1 MTSIGSHQIQ
11 NVTAVIHRGIFKVY
25 SIDTDGDIDA
35 ALTLS
40 VPPGKFY
47 QHHFRQENCQ
57 TLLKLTHPQSDHEAR
72 RRQKSLEGRLR
83 DVEDHVKT
91 LIASQREFQKSQE
104 CIRREENRLRE
115 ERKSSA
121 LHYGT
126 MDRFSRGITD
136 DLLSTNPGLERYVL
150 LLSQAICEVSVGLG
164 RPMAYLPN
172 VLVAWYYHRAI
183 FSSAS
188 DPPYPTLS
196 QQLPSFLHQK
206 NIAAADVLDHISRL
220 FDLEPLTDFIMAH
233 IEKVSLLV
241 DTWILRSILGKQS
254 NKDGLGQ
261 LIMVPRADFAWEILL
276 EQNRLNS
283 SHKKLIQEIMPSLI
297 DVLTRSGHIKYFAS

>member
-1 MTSIGSHQIQ
+1 MQ
-11 NVTAVIHRGIFKVY
+11 NVTAIIHWGIFKAY
-25 SIDTDGDIDA
+25 SIDTDGDIDP
-35 ALTLS
+35 ALDLS
-40 VPPGKFY
+40 VSLGKFH
-47 QHHFRQENCQ
+47 QHIFRQENCQ
-57 TLLKLTHPQSDHEAR
+57 TPLKLTHPQSGHEAR
-72 RRQKSLEGRLR
+72 RHRKSFEGRLR
-83 DVEDHVKT
+83 DVEDHMKAV
-91 LIASQREFQKSQE
+91 IASQREFQTFQE
-104 CIRREENRLRE
+104 RIRREENRLRE
-115 ERKSSA
+115 EQKSSA

-126 MDRFSRGITD
+126 MDRFSRGIID
-136 DLLSTNPGLERYVL
+136 NLLSTNPGLERYVL

-206 NIAAADVLDHISRL
+206 NIAAANVLDHVISGS
-220 FDLEPLTDFIMAH
+220 FDLGPLTGFVLAH

-241 DTWILRSILGKQS
+241 DTWILRSILGKRG
-254 NKDGLGQ
+254 NKDGLRQ

-283 SHKKLIQEIMPSLI
+283 SHKNLIQEIMPSLI
-297 DVLTRSGHIKYFAS
+297 DVLTRSGRIKYFAS